1 MKKTYKNRYGN
12 NITFELLESNGLVD
26 VVKVSG
32 FEYYRTGF
40 NVDTLQVDFIDPE
53 GGPFISVGQ
62 DLSEFFESDTPMKVQ
77 SIINSN
83 SGFLLQ
89 IEKI

>member
-40 NVDTLQVDFIDPE
+40 NTETNQVNFFDPE

-62 DLSEFFESDTPMKVQ
+62 DISDFFKSDTPMMVQ
-77 SIINSN
+77 SIIDSN
-83 SGFLLQ
+83 GGFLLQ
-89 IEKI
+89 IEKV